1 LENKIFVKYYNIY
14 LNTVENKQKTY
25 RITVNVKGIVL
36 YDETAESK
44 CGR

>member
-1 LENKIFVKYYNIY
+1 LK
-14 LNTVENKQKTY
+14 TVENKQTPY

-36 YDETAESK
+36 YDKTAESK